1 MYIPKVQSATGGVCP
16 EQRAAAVRALLQER
30 PSQFSP
36 FPRREECGVAFNSHG
51 KLPSASPGTQCQVT
65 APVPPA
71 WCFCC
76 SGSRGPRGRWMLLNV
91 HIPDSVP
98 PQIRVINP
106 PMCRTVNKAAHY
118 SERENQQ
125 YEKAVPYVT
134 TEITLTYCPRGCIA
148 V

>member
-1 MYIPKVQSATGGVCP
+1 MCP
-16 EQRAAAVRALLQER
+16 EHTAAVRALLQER
-30 PSQFSP
+30 PSYFSP
-36 FPRREECGVAFNSHG
+36 FPRREECGVAFSSQG
-51 KLPSASPGTQCQVT
+51 KLPSASPGNQCQVT
-65 APVPPA
+65 APVPPV

-76 SGSRGPRGRWMLLNV
+76 SGSSGHRGRWDAPKCAHL
-91 HIPDSVP
+91 PGSVP
-98 PQIRVINP
+98 PHNGNKSSIFRA
-106 PMCRTVNKAAHY
+106 VNRAAHY